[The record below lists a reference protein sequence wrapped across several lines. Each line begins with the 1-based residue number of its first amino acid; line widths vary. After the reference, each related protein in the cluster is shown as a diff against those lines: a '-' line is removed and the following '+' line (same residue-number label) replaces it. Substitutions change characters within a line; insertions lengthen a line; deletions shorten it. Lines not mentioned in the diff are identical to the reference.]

1 MPSFLQYEHI
11 SRGIQSMSAAAIHFF
26 FHMREQI
33 KLYHWQTHLYS
44 RHKAT
49 DDVLESLDK
58 NIDEFVEVYMGKY
71 GRPKMTEKQGCIKI
85 TNMSE
90 KQAVVFIKRCVQH
103 LLTDVVKGL
112 TPERD
117 SDLFNVRDEML
128 GDLNKLLYLFTL
140 K

>member
-1 MPSFLQYEHI
+1 
-11 SRGIQSMSAAAIHFF
+11 MSNTTIHFF
-26 FHMREQI
+26 FQMREQI

-44 RHKAT
+44 RHTAT
-49 DDVLESLDK
+49 DAILKSLDE
-58 NIDEFVEVYMGKY
+58 NIDDFVESYMGKY
-71 GRPKMTEKQGCIKI
+71 GRPKLTEKQGCIKI

-112 TPERD
+112 TPEKD
-117 SDLFNVRDEML
+117 SDLINIRDEML

>member
-1 MPSFLQYEHI
+1 MRTFWHLEHI
-11 SRGIQSMSAAAIHFF
+11 SRGYPTMSANAIHFF
-26 FHMREQI
+26 FQMREQI

-49 DDVLESLDK
+49 DDVLETLDK
-58 NIDEFVEVYMGKY
+58 TIDEFVEVYMGKY

-85 TNMSE
+85 TNLSE
-90 KQAVVFIKRCVQH
+90 KQAVQFIKRCVQH

-112 TPERD
+112 TPEKD
-117 SDLFNVRDEML
+117 SDLINLRDEML
-128 GDLNKLLYLFTL
+128 GALNQLLYLFTL